1 MEMPVQVCS
10 QSASSRIGCVDF
22 AKGIAILLVI
32 FGHTVTI
39 SIIRAVIFSFHMP
52 LFFILSAFT
61 TTLSSDD
68 AQFLRKT
75 EKSFKRLIIPALI
88 IYFIRIFIYVVH
100 YFTSIKWKLFIVE
113 KINTFVYGSGVDASV
128 AGGVIPAFGMMWFLL
143 VLFIG
148 RTLFDYIHLKLS
160 ETGFILC
167 ALISSVLGVILGR
180 IQWLPFSFD
189 VTLSIMPFFI
199 CGFYLRKMYDKM
211 ADLFAWYF
219 FFVSFLIWAVSFCI
233 SFFVFENYME
243 LADRRY
249 PLFPLCFITAISGTF
264 VVLSVSHFLS
274 KGKIITALMTY
285 FGKNSLWLF
294 FVHSI
299 DYIWSFAYN
308 ITPNTVLSGLIRCF
322 IDCVI
327 CFCIIKMKSYVFLKL
342 QSDSEAHKV

>member
-1 MEMPVQVCS
+1 MIINGVGHAP
-10 QSASSRIGCVDF
+10 SRIAWVDF
-22 AKGIAILLVI
+22 AKSIAILSVI

-52 LFFILSAFT
+52 LFLILSAFT

-68 AQFLRKT
+68 AQLLRKT

-100 YFTSIKWKLFIVE
+100 NFTSINWKLFIVE

-148 RTLFDYIHLKLS
+148 RTMFDYIHLKLS
-160 ETGFILC
+160 KTGFVFSVFIC
-167 ALISSVLGVILGR
+167 SVLGVFLGYV
-180 IQWLPFSFD
+180 QWLPFSFD
-189 VTLSIMPFFI
+189 VALSVMPFFL
-199 CGFYLRKMYDKM
+199 CGFCLRKIYDKT
-211 ADLFAWYF
+211 DKLFVWYF
-219 FFVSFLIWAVSFCI
+219 FFVSFLIWAVSFYI

-274 KGKIITALMTY
+274 KGKIIAALMTY
-285 FGKNSLWLF
+285 FGENSLWLF

-299 DYIWSFAYN
+299 DYVWSFAYN
-308 ITPNTVLSGLIRCF
+308 ITSNTVLSGLIRCF

-327 CFCIIKMKSYVFLKL
+327 CFCIIKMKSYLILKL
-342 QSDSEAHKV
+342 RSDLEAHKV